1 MEDNWDRGRERAI
14 EEEEWDGIEEEAVG
28 KGGRKSG
35 IEREIKKVKHHQ
47 RYLQWLNLLLID
59 VNCLVI

>member
-1 MEDNWDRGRERAI
+1 MRDRRRTIEIEGERAI

-35 IEREIKKVKHHQ
+35 IEREIKKVEHHQ
-47 RYLQWLNLLLID
+47 RYLQ
-59 VNCLVI
+59 

>member
-1 MEDNWDRGRERAI
+1 MGDRRRTIEIEGERESNRGRK
-14 EEEEWDGIEEEAVG
+14 EWDGIEEEAVG

-47 RYLQWLNLLLID
+47 RYLQ
-59 VNCLVI
+59 